1 MVNNKQ
7 IRNVRTFGADF
18 SQTTTPFSVYAATR
32 QSVDYVVNLWDC
44 LETLSDIDEALM
56 VLQLASEDDT
66 VTLRLNMDGGSHSV
80 GDALIQAMQS
90 CKCEVHVI
98 ASGRIAS
105 YGTFILLSADSFEI
119 SEFATIMCHAA
130 SFGSF
135 GKQGAVK
142 EHVMF
147 EHDQC
152 VKMIKHYYKYFLTE
166 AEITRLLEEG
176 HDLWLT
182 AEQFIERFQQRNK
195 LLAAEQD
202 TCDCEECNGC
212 DDDEPLT
219 EEEEEELHKALEGLK
234 HKIKDKTRCKP
245 LP

>member
-135 GKQGAVK
+135 GKQGTVK

-176 HDLWLT
+176 WELIST
-182 AEQFIERFQQRNK
+182 QNS
-195 LLAAEQD
+195 LLNASSKEI
-202 TCDCEECNGC
+202 NS
-212 DDDEPLT
+212 
-219 EEEEEELHKALEGLK
+219 
-234 HKIKDKTRCKP
+234 
-245 LP
+245 